1 MLRLLLLPFISY
13 KFLLAQLTL
22 REVRARY
29 KQSILGYAWVLFN
42 PLAQLLVYT
51 FVFSLIIRFPT
62 NDIPYPIFLAAVLL
76 PWNLFQT
83 TILSSA
89 QSLVDNDSLL
99 RKVAFPREVIPY
111 SVVLSK
117 LVDFLA
123 AFAVFLI
130 FFLVFGLEIKLNFLL
145 IIPILL
151 IQVVF
156 TTALSLLLSAF
167 NLFYRDIQYL
177 ANLFV
182 MMLMYLSPVVY
193 PLELVPEKYLF
204 LYQLNPLVGIF
215 QGYRAV
221 LFSFELNLPLLVYSA
236 VVSLVLFILA
246 FLIFKK
252 LEKYFSDA
260 V

>member
-1 MLRLLLLPFISY
+1 MVLTLFKPFISY

-22 REVRARY
+22 REIRARY

-62 NDIPYPIFLAAVLL
+62 NGIPYPIFLAAALL
-76 PWNLFQT
+76 PWNLFQA

-111 SVVLSK
+111 AVVISK

-123 AFAVFLI
+123 AFAVFLVFYVI
-130 FFLVFGLEIKLNFLL
+130 FGLQLQLSFLL
-145 IIPILL
+145 LIPILL
-151 IQVVF
+151 IQIVF

-221 LFSFELNLPLLVYSA
+221 LFSFEVNVPLLTYSA
-236 VVSLVLFILA
+236 VVSLVLFITA
-246 FLIFKK
+246 FGIFKK